1 MTTTS
6 FSALSPAAQWQ
17 VVIQLR
23 CDMVYCL
30 GRSAASLSWWHRT
43 ILAADPVLDWS
54 AADQRTAIV
63 NQGQTLLDFTARCYL
78 VTPRAWAVKPD
89 AMDEE
94 LLAQLP

>member
-1 MTTTS
+1 
-6 FSALSPAAQWQ
+6 
-17 VVIQLR
+17 
-23 CDMVYCL
+23 MVYCL

-54 AADQRTAIV
+54 ADQRTAIV
-63 NQGQTLLDFTARCYL
+63 HQGQTLLDFTARCYL

-94 LLAQLP
+94 LLAQLPRVGCPFSVDFSPPPRTPLFSLC